1 MLEYKPLGG
10 QGILSVLFA
19 AVICGTKKDSQLNK
33 KQRGSKEQ
41 EHLWVPG
48 GGGHGG

>member
-19 AVICGTKKDSQLNK
+19 AVICGIEEKTAS
-33 KQRGSKEQ
+33 
-41 EHLWVPG
+41 
-48 GGGHGG
+48 